1 MNRQEREG
9 FDRAATA
16 SAQVA
21 ARVLHGQFAPKAP
34 TFTAIAELA
43 QGFHNSARRGW
54 KRSESPTSRHISN
67 KPWRTVRGAS

>member
-21 ARVLHGQFAPKAP
+21 ACVLHGQFAPKAP

-43 QGFHNSARRGW
+43 QGFHNSARRALETIG
-54 KRSESPTSRHISN
+54 ESDVTAYAGVCTGSN
-67 KPWRTVRGAS
+67 G